1 MTADPKIPNDDPVDA
16 EGLDQTGP
24 SANTSSAVAS
34 DDAIEVEV
42 IEELPNEDV
51 APEGAAQ
58 ASGSGSRV
66 LPFLLVVMLSLSAA
80 AVGTALGPR
89 ILPQKADAGLAKL
102 QSQVAVLQLEVASL
116 KSESDQGA
124 ALAARLDTLETNL
137 GSLENLKARL
147 SDAELALAMMAAE
160 APDADAQ
167 RLDALAA
174 RVDTLEAA
182 PSTVLQSDGADA
194 TTEQATNADQV
205 ELRSREL
212 ALIERIEALP
222 QGSFSNLAEFD
233 ERLTALEIATQA
245 NTAAPGQ
252 VSDVVSE
259 VGALGVQLASLQVAL
274 DTLENRVIDPG
285 SAFVL
290 ATSQLRD
297 AASQGDAY
305 RSRLD
310 ATSALAPDDAAAAT
324 SLQTL
329 SSHADTGVATVKSL
343 GDRLP
348 DVLSDA
354 VTAERVATS
363 DGFFD
368 QTLAKL
374 EGLVSVRRVDGQ
386 AEGTSADAVTSRA
399 EAQFNDGNVDGALKE
414 LEGLSDEAAAAMSG
428 WIADAKAHLDVEQA
442 LDDLHD
448 RAIALVGGT
457 VN

>member
-1 MTADPKIPNDDPVDA
+1 MTADPKNPNDDTVDV
-16 EGLDQTGP
+16 EGSDETDP
-24 SANTSSAVAS
+24 AADTSSGVAS
-34 DDAIEVEV
+34 DDVIEVEV
-42 IEELPNEDV
+42 IEALPNEDV
-51 APEGAAQ
+51 APEPAAQ

-66 LPFLLVVMLSLSAA
+66 LAFFLVVMLSLSAA

-89 ILPQKADAGLAKL
+89 ILPQAADAGLATL
-102 QSQVAVLQLEVASL
+102 QSQVAALQSDVASL
-116 KSESDQGA
+116 KSGSGQDA
-124 ALAARLDTLETNL
+124 ALATRLDTLETNL
-137 GSLENLKARL
+137 DSLDDFKVRL
-147 SDAELALAMMAAE
+147 SDAELALAALVAE
-160 APDADAQ
+160 SPDADTQ

-174 RVDTLEAA
+174 RVDSLESA
-182 PSTVLQSDGADA
+182 PTAVAQSDEGGA
-194 TTEQATNADQV
+194 TTEQATNADLA
-205 ELRSREL
+205 ELRDRAR

-222 QGSFSNLAEFD
+222 QGSFSNLAGFD
-233 ERLTALEIATQA
+233 ERLTALETATQA
-245 NTAAPGQ
+245 NAAALGQ
-252 VSDVVSE
+252 VSDVDSE
-259 VGALGVQLASLQVAL
+259 VGALGDQLASLQAAL
-274 DTLENRVIDPG
+274 DTLENRAIDPG

-297 AASQGDAY
+297 AASKGDAY

-310 ATSALAPDDAAAAT
+310 ATSALAPDDAAAAA

-348 DVLSDA
+348 DAFSDA
-354 VTAERVATS
+354 VTAERVANS
-363 DGFFD
+363 DGIFD

-399 EAQFNDGNVDGALKE
+399 EAQFNDGNVDAALKE

-428 WIADAKAHLDVEQA
+428 WIADAKAHLDVDQA